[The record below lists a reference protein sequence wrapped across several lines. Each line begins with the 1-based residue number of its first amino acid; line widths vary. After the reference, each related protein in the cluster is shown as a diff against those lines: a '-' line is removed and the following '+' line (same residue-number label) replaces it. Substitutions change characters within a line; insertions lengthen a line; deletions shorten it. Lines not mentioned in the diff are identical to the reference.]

1 MIYSISSGK
10 VVKLLYGSSSN
21 ILREDPGSFE
31 IWSEICLIRMQQDS
45 RDEEMGS
52 YEEMD

>member
-1 MIYSISSGK
+1 MPRLLSLGAENMIYSISSGK

-31 IWSEICLIRMQQDS
+31 I
-45 RDEEMGS
+45 
-52 YEEMD
+52 